1 MGRRN
6 SSGILFVFGFL
17 AMIVMTIISA
27 VAAIFNAVIEEAKAH
42 PYWAVCIIVIPIA
55 LAIFVSSKTA
65 ARKRKQQQEREAKY
79 KAEVFAALKKWK
91 EWGQNGLPSITDEE
105 MDFDGE
111 ILLLKASYVWRVG
124 ASRQTHRGTLYAT
137 NTRFLLL
144 ADTSTKSIS
153 YENILML
160 TGNHEG
166 LTILPKKKDKPIK
179 IEPATDYE
187 PKQRLIVADTYA
199 TWFLLNR
206 GNFDKLELK
215 ACEILGVKKAV
226 SQAEEATC

>member
-6 SSGILFVFGFL
+6 SSGALVLFGL
-17 AMIVMTIISA
+17 IAMLVMAVISV
-27 VAAIFNAVIEEAKAH
+27 VAAVLNAIMDAANTH

-55 LAIFVSSKTA
+55 LAILFSSKKA
-65 ARKRKQQQEREAKY
+65 ARKRKKQQEMEARY
-79 KAEVFAALKKWK
+79 KAQVAAAFEKWK

-111 ILLLKASYVWRVG
+111 TLLLKAPYIWRVG

-144 ADTSTKSIS
+144 SDTSTKSIS
-153 YENILML
+153 YDNILML

-179 IEPATDYE
+179 IEPATDNE

-215 ACEILGVKKAV
+215 ACEILGVKKTV
-226 SQAEEATC
+226 SQEEAVC